1 MSFLLPANAPLLVPF
16 RELPDPR
23 KQRNRSY
30 PLIDIIAVTIMGIM
44 LTPVILCLFTD
55 GLCLNGVPSHDAL
68 NTVFRLLDSKSF
80 QECFMRWVRT
90 IAATVE
96 GVIAIDRKTTLT
108 YRGYEIGQRGFFVSC
123 KKRINCRSVVAFVA

>member
-1 MSFLLPANAPLLVPF
+1 VCALRVHHTMEIHMSFLLPANAALLLSF
-16 RELPDPR
+16 GELPDPW

-44 LTPVILCLFTD
+44 LTPMILCLFTD
-55 GLCLNGVPSHDAL
+55 GLCLNGVPSHDTL
-68 NTVFRLLDSKSF
+68 NRVFRLLDSKSF

-96 GVIAIDRKTTLT
+96 GVISIDGKTTLT
-108 YRGYEIGQRGFFVSC
+108 
-123 KKRINCRSVVAFVA
+123 CRVI